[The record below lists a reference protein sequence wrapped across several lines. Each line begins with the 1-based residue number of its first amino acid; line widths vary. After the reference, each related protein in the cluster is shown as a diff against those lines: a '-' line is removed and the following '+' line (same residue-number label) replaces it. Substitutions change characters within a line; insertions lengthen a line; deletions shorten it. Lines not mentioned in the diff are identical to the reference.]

1 MLKFSSV
8 SKLSV
13 LATAALF
20 MCAWPDI
27 GGGLKELGTGALEQA
42 GISKSKVDTAISVTK
57 TLSTVR
63 TSLTEEEEYFLGRGV
78 AAMVFG
84 KYRALHND
92 TVNNYVSTVG
102 QIVAGSSSRP
112 ETFAGYHFQVLDSDE
127 VNAFAAPGGFIFITK
142 GLLKLIPD
150 EDGLAAV
157 LAHEVAHIISGH
169 GVKAIT
175 QAKLTDAFLLIGK
188 QAASDYTPA
197 QLQALTGAF
206 EDSVSDVFETMI
218 TKGYSRSQ
226 EYESDLAAVT
236 LAKKAGYSPNGL
248 AQTLTALGKVQGSA
262 GWYSTHPA
270 PGERKAE
277 IAGVSKANVAADEAQ
292 TFRAERFKLAIQ
304 SLS

>member
-1 MLKFSSV
+1 MKRLISI
-8 SKLSV
+8 SKLTLLV
-13 LATAALF
+13 TAALL

-27 GGGLKELGTGALEQA
+27 GGGLKELGTGALEKV
-42 GISKSKVDTAISVTK
+42 GVSKSKVDTAIEVTK
-57 TLSTVR
+57 TLSSVR
-63 TSLTEEEEYFLGRGV
+63 TSLTEEEEYYLGRGV

-84 KYRALHND
+84 RYRALEND
-92 TVNNYVSTVG
+92 AVNTYVSTVG
-102 QIVAGSSSRP
+102 QIIAGSSSRP
-112 ETFAGYHFQVLDSDE
+112 ETFAGYHFLVLDSNE

-175 QAKLTDAFLLIGK
+175 QAKLTDAFMLIGK

-197 QLQALTGAF
+197 QLQALTSAF

-248 AQTLTALGKVQGSA
+248 AQTLTELGKVQGSA

-277 IAGVSKANVAADEAQ
+277 IAGVSKANAAADEAQ
-292 TFRAERFKLAIQ
+292 ALRAERFKQAVL
-304 SLS
+304 SLN